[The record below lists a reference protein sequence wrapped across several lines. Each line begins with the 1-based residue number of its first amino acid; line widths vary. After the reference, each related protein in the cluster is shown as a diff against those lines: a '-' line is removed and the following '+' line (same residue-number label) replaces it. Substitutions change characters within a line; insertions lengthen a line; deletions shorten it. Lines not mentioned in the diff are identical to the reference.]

1 MRQQPTSD
9 ARPRSA
15 RSVRLDEAILS
26 ATVMIADLDGWAGM
40 TLQRVATRAGVSR
53 NAVVSRHS
61 DPAAL
66 AAAVWRQRI
75 AGPFVDAVESVLQA
89 CPDGKGAVS
98 EAELAEA
105 MSPFAYPNEVMRAA
119 AEILL
124 VARYESAVQQAMD
137 DTLGALLGDWL
148 TPVRGRLTRGN
159 AARRAFSVAM
169 ALGLLLEAR
178 RVPTAQ
184 INLTGCLTPLAQAL
198 SQPASPHWLPTRTA
212 AFLDEPPVF
221 DIGDPA
227 WVAVLRATVGEVGER
242 GYEAATVD
250 AIARASGYTQGAIF
264 SRYESK
270 LDLFLDATQRMLA
283 NNGRMGA
290 QFQADLA
297 DEYSPG
303 IADAVMIRELMLP
316 HRKNVRTITFEQ
328 IRLSWHQSDM
338 IAAFQS
344 ALDDPAVNM
353 ASADSGLSPDQAR
366 TRIHLEFARGLGFGL
381 LADLQVGAGTLP
393 FDVVLVPYVEGT
405 AS

>member
-1 MRQQPTSD
+1 MREQPAID

-15 RSVRLDEAILS
+15 RSVRIDEAILS
-26 ATVMIADLDGWAGM
+26 AAVTIADLDGWAGL
-40 TLQRVATRAGVSR
+40 TFQRVATRAGVSR

-61 DPAAL
+61 DPASF
-66 AAAVWRQRI
+66 AAAVWRKRI
-75 AGPFVDAVESVLQA
+75 ADPFVHAVSLVLRS
-89 CPDGKGAVS
+89 CPGGKGAVS

-124 VARYESAVQQAMD
+124 VARYESAAQQAID
-137 DTLGALLGDWL
+137 DTLGALLDDWL
-148 TPVRGRLTRGN
+148 TPVRGRLTRSN
-159 AARRAFSVAM
+159 AAMRAFSVAM

-184 INLTGCLTPLAQAL
+184 IDLTGCLAPLAQAL
-198 SQPASPHWLPTRTA
+198 SHPAPPQWLPTRSA
-212 AFLDEPPVF
+212 SFLDEPPVF

-227 WVAVLRATVGEVGER
+227 WVAVLRSTVGEVGEH
-242 GYEAATVD
+242 GYDAATVD

-283 NNGRMGA
+283 NNGRLAA

-303 IADAVMIRELMLP
+303 IADAVMIRELMRA

-328 IRLSWHQSDM
+328 IRLSWHQPEM
-338 IAAFQS
+338 ISAFQS

-353 ASADSGLSPDQAR
+353 ASADPAMSPDQAR

-381 LADLQVGAGTLP
+381 LADLQAGAGTLP
-393 FDVVLVPYVEGT
+393 LDVVLVPYVEGI